1 MKIFK
6 KIKIDK
12 TLISKTFLYVI
23 NPKKVDFRVIFCKTP
38 PGGARGQIGSKFTFN
53 VSMTNYTPNESSWH
67 EKTGKIGL
75 NDI

>member
-12 TLISKTFLYVI
+12 TLISGTVQQVI
-23 NPKKVDFRVIFCKTP
+23 DLKKPISRLFFRKTP

-53 VSMTNYTPNESSWH
+53 GRTSNYYQTEALDMKKP
-67 EKTGKIGL
+67 KKLG
-75 NDI
+75 